1 MKKSEETIDALG
13 LWNMGDG
20 SFHSLLSPSAAKAII
35 RKAWKEGIRAFDS
48 AFSYR
53 EADSLL
59 YSALREMNAERCDY
73 AIWSKVMAV
82 PTLERKALSSL
93 KRLGTDHFDI
103 LMLHWPTKDENL
115 FPALKTLE
123 RMKDEGKTIEI
134 GVSNFPLP
142 LLEKVSRDFQLSYHE
157 RPLSL
162 IWTREWEEERKLS
175 LKTIAYGPGGLGLLG
190 GKYSSQTPPQDRRQ
204 DNEAF
209 KSEYFPILIDKMK
222 EIALKHSLTLY
233 ETAYSFVYSMN
244 PWAIVRGIGK
254 AENTKIRKSIL
265 DKEDMNSLSSLSSLI
280 VSTYS
285 KDNIFAHSW
294 S

>member
-103 LMLHWPTKDENL
+103 LMLH
-115 FPALKTLE
+115 
-123 RMKDEGKTIEI
+123 
-134 GVSNFPLP
+134 
-142 LLEKVSRDFQLSYHE
+142 
-157 RPLSL
+157 
-162 IWTREWEEERKLS
+162 
-175 LKTIAYGPGGLGLLG
+175 
-190 GKYSSQTPPQDRRQ
+190 
-204 DNEAF
+204 
-209 KSEYFPILIDKMK
+209 
-222 EIALKHSLTLY
+222 
-233 ETAYSFVYSMN
+233 
-244 PWAIVRGIGK
+244 
-254 AENTKIRKSIL
+254 
-265 DKEDMNSLSSLSSLI
+265 
-280 VSTYS
+280 
-285 KDNIFAHSW
+285 
-294 S
+294 